1 MDSSEVWPNFD
12 ETVLELKTR
21 LRQLKEA
28 FEPLKAAKVDF
39 IPIELQEEVT
49 KLYDEHGGLDIL
61 MKVTNIGYLAIK
73 RWHKSYKLDPEYF
86 LKAKSNPKRK
96 TRDFVC
102 RVLSQTEGKLQ
113 PRKMKSRIEFK
124 GISDLDE
131 IRSLLPVDVQIQ
143 CSDLKRLMMSKRSQ
157 GGSGIDNEI
166 KEKVAELILDV
177 GHVRPIALLTGLNER
192 VISGWKNL
200 N

>member
-1 MDSSEVWPNFD
+1 MEVSSVWPNFD
-12 ETVLELKTR
+12 ETVQDLKSR
-21 LRQLKEA
+21 LRKLKEA
-28 FEPLKAAKVDF
+28 FEPMKAAKVDF

-61 MKVTNIGYLAIK
+61 MKVTNLGYNTIK
-73 RWHKSYKLDPEYF
+73 KWHKSYKQDPDFF

-102 RVLSQTEGKLQ
+102 RVLSQTEQKLQ

-124 GISDLDE
+124 GINDLE
-131 IRSLLPVDVQIQ
+131 QIRSLLPVDVQIQ
-143 CSDLKRLMMSKRSQ
+143 CSDVKRLMMQKRGL
-157 GGSGIDNEI
+157 GGTGIDDEI
-166 KEKVAELILDV
+166 KHKVAELILDV